1 MLYTMLFKLIVI
13 RSELLNLDV
22 NSTFTLITTNRN
34 IIPITLYI
42 IFSIFFSSPL
52 IINFMN
58 KLYYI
63 FYNFQYVD

>member
-34 IIPITLYI
+34 IIPITYI
-42 IFSIFFSSPL
+42 IFSIFSSPL